1 VKKLSVI
8 YVSYNS
14 GREIL
19 ASVASLRAAG
29 SRHEL
34 EIIVVDNASPD
45 DSAGLLADEAGIK
58 LIANTINLG
67 YGKAV
72 NLGLEAASGDY
83 YLVLNPDVLV
93 KAGAL
98 DGLVEFME
106 THPKAG
112 IAASRLLNE
121 DGSLQHSC
129 RSFYTFWTILL
140 RRTPLG
146 KLFPRSRAIRH
157 HLMLDFDHAEN
168 RRVDWVLGACMLV
181 RPRAV
186 AEVGA
191 MDPRFFL
198 YFEDVDWC
206 YRMRTRGWE
215 VWYVPGTEMLH
226 VHKRASAKNP
236 FSRSLLVHVT
246 SFIHYTEKWNPV
258 AYLIKRY
265 RNPVKGLSL
274 LALDFAAAGGAY
286 LAAIALRR
294 SFHLDYFSA
303 EPYQRFAL
311 LYFIIVLG
319 TFYLT
324 GLYRSSRRESAST
337 ELLALGR
344 AGLLAGVTLM
354 SSTFLSK
361 ERIVSRAVVLI
372 SVLLLVVFAG
382 FLRGALRALHRVF
395 LRYNFDLRRLVI
407 VGSESEAGELG
418 QLVLRHPEL
427 GLELV
432 GRVRPEGEPPA
443 LGALGGISDLERI
456 TESERVQEI
465 LVAPSASNS
474 PALGSVLI
482 WCRNRN
488 IDLRLLSDSAGA
500 MGRGGRAEE
509 FLGLTALSYRMEGL
523 YPLQRLLK
531 RLVDLI
537 FGLLGFTLSL
547 LPGLI
552 HLLWTRLRGHA
563 GRVSLDIL
571 GLKGVRVQLPLAITV
586 SGRSGSDLIN
596 PWAYLAVIAGRLSL
610 VGPMPRTDLPEE
622 VGDSAVLLGMRPGLT
637 GAWRRAGQ
645 VDELGSA
652 HNLDLF
658 YLRNWSPSLDLQ
670 FWLETLGVQLR
681 GRFPQLLLARAS
693 KLEDH
698 GPTGEGTPGGQ
709 GKKGQP

>member
-1 VKKLSVI
+1 MKKLSVI

-45 DSAGLLADEAGIK
+45 DSAALLAAESGIT
-58 LIANTINLG
+58 LIANSLNLG

-72 NLGLEAASGDY
+72 NLGLEAAGGDY

-93 KAGAL
+93 KPGAV
-98 DGLVEFME
+98 DGLLEFME
-106 THPKAG
+106 AHPKAG
-112 IAASRLLNE
+112 IAAARLLNE

-181 RPRAV
+181 RPGAV
-186 AEVGA
+186 DEVGA

-206 YRMRTRGWE
+206 YRMHTRGWE
-215 VWYVPGTEMLH
+215 VWYVPSAEMLH

-246 SFIHYTEKWNPV
+246 SFIHYTDKWNPV
-258 AYLIKRY
+258 AYLLKRY

-274 LALDFAAAGGAY
+274 LALDFTAAGGAY

-294 SFHLDYFSA
+294 SFHLDYFNA

-311 LYFIIVLG
+311 LYFVIVLG

-361 ERIVSRAVVLI
+361 ERIVSRAVVLA

-382 FLRGALRALHRVF
+382 LLRGGLRSLHRVF

-407 VGSESEAGELG
+407 VGSEAEAGELG
-418 QLVLRHPEL
+418 RLVLRHPEL

-432 GRVRPEGEPPA
+432 GRVRPEGEPLA
-443 LGALGGISDLERI
+443 VGALGGIDDLERI

-474 PALGSVLI
+474 PALGPVLI

-488 IDLRLLSDSAGA
+488 IDLRLLSDFAGA

-509 FLGLTALSYRMEGL
+509 FLGLPALSYRMEGL
-523 YPLQRLLK
+523 YPLQRLMK
-531 RLVDLI
+531 RLIDLI
-537 FGLLGFTLSL
+537 FGMAGFLISL

-552 HLLWTRLRGHA
+552 HLAWVRMRGRA
-563 GRVSLDIL
+563 GRISLDIL
-571 GLKGVRVQLPLAITV
+571 GLKGVRVRLPLVITMN
-586 SGRSGSDLIN
+586 GQCGSDLIN
-596 PWAYLAVIAGRLSL
+596 PWAYLAVVAGRLSL
-610 VGPMPRTDLPEE
+610 VGPMPRTSLPSAA
-622 VGDSAVLLGMRPGLT
+622 GDSAVLLGMRPGLT
-637 GAWRRAGQ
+637 GAWRRPGQ

-652 HNLDLF
+652 RNLDLF

-670 FWLETLGVQLR
+670 FWLETLGAQLR
-681 GRFPQLLLARAS
+681 GCFPRLLQARPS
-693 KLEDH
+693 KLVGRDLI
-698 GPTGEGTPGGQ
+698 GEAAPSVKGT
-709 GKKGQP
+709 KGQQ

>member
-1 VKKLSVI
+1 MIKLSVI

-29 SRHEL
+29 SPHEL

-45 DSAGLLADEAGIK
+45 GSAEVLAAEDGIT
-58 LIANTINLG
+58 LIANTLNLG

-72 NLGLEAASGDY
+72 NIGLETASGEY
-83 YLVLNPDVLV
+83 VLVLNPDIIVNPGSVDTL
-93 KAGAL
+93 L
-98 DGLVEFME
+98 EFME
-106 THPKAG
+106 SHPKAG
-112 IAASRLLNE
+112 IVAAKLINE

-157 HLMLDFDHAEN
+157 HLMLDFDHEED

-181 RPRAV
+181 RPKAI
-186 AEVGA
+186 ADVGA

-206 YRMRTRGWE
+206 YRMHTRGWE
-215 VWYVPGTEMLH
+215 VWYVPGAEMQH
-226 VHKRASAKNP
+226 VHKRASARNP

-246 SFIHYTEKWNPV
+246 SFIHYTEKWNPF
-258 AYLIKRY
+258 AYLLKRY

-274 LALDFAAAGGAY
+274 LTLDFVAAGGAY

-294 SFHLDYFSA
+294 SFHLDYFSV

-311 LYFIIVLG
+311 LYFVIVLG

-324 GLYRSSRRESAST
+324 GLYRGSRRESGSI

-361 ERIVSRAVVLI
+361 ERIVSRAVILA
-372 SVLLLVVFAG
+372 SMLLLIVFAG
-382 FLRGALRALHRVF
+382 LLRAALRALHRVF

-407 VGSESEAGELG
+407 VGSEAEAAELG
-418 QLVLRHPEL
+418 RQVLRHPEL

-443 LGALGGISDLERI
+443 DGALGGLTDLERI
-456 TESERVQEI
+456 AESERVQEV
-465 LVAPSASNS
+465 LVAPSASGS
-474 PALGSVLI
+474 VSLGSVLI

-488 IDLRLLSDSAGA
+488 IDLRLLSDFAGI
-500 MGRGGRAEE
+500 MGYGGRVED
-509 FLGLTALSYRMEGL
+509 FLGLPALSYRMEGL
-523 YPLQRLLK
+523 YPLQRMLK

-537 FGLLGFTLSL
+537 LGLVGFFLAL

-552 HLLWTRLRGHA
+552 HWAWARSRGHA

-571 GLKGVRVQLPLAITV
+571 GQRGRRAQLPLAITTE
-586 SGRSGSDLIN
+586 GHSGSDLIN
-596 PWAYLAVIAGRLSL
+596 PWAFLAVVAGRLSL
-610 VGPMPRTDLPEE
+610 VGPMPRTSLPDEA
-622 VGDSAVLLGMRPGLT
+622 GDSSILLGMRPGLT
-637 GAWRRAGQ
+637 GAWRRPGQ

-652 HNLDLF
+652 HHLDLF

-670 FWLETLGVQLR
+670 LWLETLGAQLR
-681 GRFPQLLLARAS
+681 GRYPRLLQAS
-693 KLEDH
+693 VSPESDESTDSDALDV
-698 GPTGEGTPGGQ
+698 Q
-709 GKKGQP
+709 GKKGNP